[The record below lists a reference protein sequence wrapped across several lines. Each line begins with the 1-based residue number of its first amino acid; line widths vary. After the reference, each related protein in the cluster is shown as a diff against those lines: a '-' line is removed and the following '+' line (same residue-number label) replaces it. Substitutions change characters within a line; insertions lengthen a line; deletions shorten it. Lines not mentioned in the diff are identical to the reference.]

1 VQILSRAAGSQLG
14 HGSAAENGSAPRS
27 IVNREIAFAGQRVKQ
42 KITLGLTLVLVLP
55 LLVLTYGFYAYVLP
69 LTLAAK
75 GGTDLGPILT
85 LFVCTGFLMLG
96 GGMVVWDVATAVSR
110 TARVVTR
117 AQRIDPTA
125 LPARR
130 DDIGA
135 LLASFARMTATIEQQ
150 AEELRRV
157 PARLDDLAR
166 QAFRDSL
173 TGLANRALF
182 MDRLGHALVRTERR
196 ADSPAVLFLDLD
208 RFKVVN
214 DSLGHAM
221 GDLLLMEVGRRLRE
235 CVRPEDTVARL
246 GGDEFGLMLEGV
258 GGVSAATDVAERITA
273 RLGLPF
279 MVDGR
284 EVFISGSIGVAVGAS
299 HQMEPG
305 QLLRQADLAMY
316 QAKSQGKA
324 HYAVHDGSTHAPS
337 AERLDLEI
345 DLRGAVHRGEFTLH
359 YQPVIDLATSRVV
372 ALEAL
377 VRWAHPRRGLLLPAD
392 FITLSEETGLIVPIG
407 HWVLGEACRQV
418 KEWEHAMPPD
428 APLVVAVNL
437 SAKQVRQTTLLSEVT
452 EALHESGLAPD
463 RLILEITE
471 TVMTE
476 EDEPTLE
483 RLSAL
488 RRTGV
493 HLALDDFGTGYSPL
507 THLRRHFP
515 ADSLKIDQSF
525 VRGIGDR
532 SEDAA
537 IVQAVIAVAKSRD
550 LRVVAEGIETEAQAK
565 QLRAMGCDL
574 GQGFLFARPLPP
586 EEVPALLANPLW
598 GGQAAPRRRAATYLR
613 RV

>member
-1 VQILSRAAGSQLG
+1 MQSLSHAAGVQRG
-14 HGSAAENGSAPRS
+14 HGVAKEKEAARLA
-27 IVNREIAFAGQRVKQ
+27 INRELAFTGQRVKQ
-42 KITLGLTLVLVLP
+42 KITLGLTLSLVLP

-69 LTLAAK
+69 LTLSAK
-75 GGTDLGPILT
+75 QGVDLGSIVT
-85 LFVCTGFLMLG
+85 LFVCTGLLMLG

-110 TARVVTR
+110 TARVVTL
-117 AQRIDPTA
+117 AQRIDPGA
-125 LPARR
+125 PPVRR

-196 ADSPAVLFLDLD
+196 ADSLAVLFVDLD
-208 RFKVVN
+208 RFKIVN

-221 GDLLLMEVGRRLRE
+221 GDLLLIEVGRRLRE
-235 CVRPEDTVARL
+235 SVRPEDTVARL
-246 GGDEFGLMLEGV
+246 GGDEFGLMLEGLA
-258 GGVSAATDVAERITA
+258 GVNGAVDVAERITA

-284 EVFISGSIGVAVGAS
+284 EVFISGSIGIAVS
-299 HQMEPG
+299 PSSQTEPE
-305 QLLRQADLAMY
+305 QLLRRADLAMY

-337 AERLDLEI
+337 AERLDLEM
-345 DLRGAVHRGEFTLH
+345 DLRGAVQRGEFTLY
-359 YQPVIDLATSRVV
+359 YQPVIDLDSSRVI

-377 VRWAHPRRGLLLPAD
+377 IRWEHPRRGLLLPAD

-407 HWVLGEACRQV
+407 HWVLGEACRQAR
-418 KEWEHAMPPD
+418 EWEHLGSAD
-428 APLVVAVNL
+428 APLLVAVNL
-437 SAKQVRQTTLLSEVT
+437 SAKQVRQTTLLSEIT
-452 EALHESGLAPD
+452 DALRANGLAAD
-463 RLILEITE
+463 RLVLEITE
-471 TVMTE
+471 TVMMD
-476 EDEPTLE
+476 DEPATLA

-488 RRTGV
+488 RRAGV

-507 THLRRHFP
+507 THLRRFP

-525 VRGIGDR
+525 VRGIGER
-532 SEDAA
+532 PEDTA
-537 IVQAVIAVAKSRD
+537 IVQAVIAVAKSRS
-550 LRVVAEGIETEAQAK
+550 LRVVAEGIETERQAE
-565 QLRAMGCDL
+565 QLRAMGCDY
-574 GQGFLFARPLPP
+574 GQGFLYARPVPAAD
-586 EEVPALLANPLW
+586 VPALLAEPRW
-598 GGQAAPRRRAATYLR
+598 GSQTPRRRVATHLR